1 MRSVWTKE
9 CLRRIHRKKFRA
21 VRGSGLRLKRED
33 RREGVRAG
41 IRASREGSFRH
52 WGRERMRKI

>member
-1 MRSVWTKE
+1 VPRVWTKE
-9 CLRRIHRKKFRA
+9 CLWRIHRKKFRA
-21 VRGSGLRLKRED
+21 VRGSGLRLKREE

-41 IRASREGSFRH
+41 IRESREGSFRH